1 MIVYSFII
9 PHKNCPVLLNR
20 CLDSIPIRDDIQII
34 VVDDNSDVDKKPTLS
49 RQDVELVLLDEEHS
63 KGAGRARN
71 VGMEKALGKWLLF
84 ADADDYYTDFLPK
97 LLDKYA
103 DDNTTDIVYLNA
115 RRIDDYGKMTPLK
128 IDRFVKD
135 YLNGKKNAEDN
146 LRYGKWTAWTRM
158 VKREMVLH
166 HHLSFE
172 EVPVGNDIMFGL
184 NTSLCAKTIAAEK
197 NIVYNYYQWPT
208 LSITERIRKE
218 LVDELIYGQCQ
229 IIAFYEKVGYR
240 NKFALLNI
248 LENLVRE
255 KKITVKQAFVKYKR
269 FLKEYDLFWGKDI
282 ACYLYNLT
290 FVRAWNRAM
299 LLFKEWFVDKHNG
312 L

>member
-20 CLDSIPIRDDIQII
+20 CLDSIPIRDDVQII

-103 DDNTTDIVYLNA
+103 DDNQTDIVYLNA
-115 RRIDDYGKMTPLK
+115 RRIDDHGKKKPLK
-128 IDRFVKD
+128 INRLINNYLKGRKGAEADLRFGV
-135 YLNGKKNAEDN
+135 
-146 LRYGKWTAWTRM
+146 WTPWTRM
-158 VKREMVLH
+158 VKRELVFN

-172 EVPVGNDIMFGL
+172 ELPAGNDVMFGL
-184 NTSLCAKTIAAEK
+184 NASLCAKTIAAEK
-197 NIVYNYYQWPT
+197 SIVYNYYQWPT
-208 LSITERIRKE
+208 LSITGKIRKG
-218 LVDELIYGQCQ
+218 LVDEFLYGRFHK
-229 IIAFYEKVGYR
+229 ITFYEKVGYR
-240 NKFALLNI
+240 SNMSLFTII
-248 LENLVRE
+248 LMLIRD
-255 KKITVKQAFVKYKR
+255 KKLTVGQGIQRYRRFVKEHHMSWSQDI
-269 FLKEYDLFWGKDI
+269 LKCFCEVTQIYVNK
-282 ACYLYNLT
+282 
-290 FVRAWNRAM
+290 VRRKIKSA
-299 LLFKEWFVDKHNG
+299 DC
-312 L
+312 

>member
-20 CLDSIPIRDDIQII
+20 CLDSIPIRDDVQII

-103 DDNTTDIVYLNA
+103 DDNQTDIVYLNA
-115 RRIDDYGKMTPLK
+115 RRIDDHGEKKPLK
-128 IDRFVKD
+128 INRLINNYLKGRKGAEADLRFGV
-135 YLNGKKNAEDN
+135 
-146 LRYGKWTAWTRM
+146 WTPWTRM
-158 VKREMVLH
+158 VKRELVFN

-172 EVPVGNDIMFGL
+172 ELPAGNDVMFGL
-184 NTSLCAKTIAAEK
+184 NASLCAKTIAAEK
-197 NIVYNYYQWPT
+197 SIVYNYY
-208 LSITERIRKE
+208 
-218 LVDELIYGQCQ
+218 
-229 IIAFYEKVGYR
+229 
-240 NKFALLNI
+240 
-248 LENLVRE
+248 
-255 KKITVKQAFVKYKR
+255 
-269 FLKEYDLFWGKDI
+269 
-282 ACYLYNLT
+282 
-290 FVRAWNRAM
+290 
-299 LLFKEWFVDKHNG
+299 
-312 L
+312 

>member
-1 MIVYSFII
+1 MKIVYSFII

-20 CLDSIPIRDDIQII
+20 CLDSIPIRDDVQII

-49 RQDVELVLLDEEHS
+49 RQDVELVLLDEENS

-71 VGMEKALGKWLLF
+71 VGMEKAQGKWLLF
-84 ADADDYYTDFLPK
+84 ADADDYYTEYLPT
-97 LLDKYA
+97 LLDYYA
-103 DDNTTDIVYLNA
+103 NDNTTDIVYLNA

-158 VKREMVLH
+158 VKKEMVLH

-218 LVDELIYGQCQ
+218 LVDESLYGQCQ

-240 NKFALLNI
+240 SNINLFIIILILIKF
-248 LENLVRE
+248 
-255 KKITVKQAFVKYKR
+255 KKLTVAQGLQRYRRFVKEYHLSWR
-269 FLKEYDLFWGKDI
+269 QDILKCFCEMSQRYVNKARRKIKPAD
-282 ACYLYNLT
+282 C
-290 FVRAWNRAM
+290 
-299 LLFKEWFVDKHNG
+299 
-312 L
+312 

>member
-20 CLDSIPIRDDIQII
+20 CLDSIPTRDDIQII

-71 VGMEKALGKWLLF
+71 VGMEKAQGKWLLF
-84 ADADDYYTDFLPK
+84 ADADDYYTDYLPK

-103 DDNTTDIVYLNA
+103 DDNQTDIVYLNA
-115 RRIDDYGKMTPLK
+115 HRIDDQ
-128 IDRFVKD
+128 
-135 YLNGKKNAEDN
+135 GKKKPLIINRLINNYLKGIKGAEAN
-146 LRYGKWTAWTRM
+146 LRYGVWTPWTRM
-158 VKREMVLH
+158 VKRELVFN

-172 EVPVGNDIMFGL
+172 ELPAGNDRMFGL
-184 NTSLCAKTIAAEK
+184 KASMYSKTIGVEK
-197 NIVYNYYQWPT
+197 EFVYKYYKWPNGSVT
-208 LSITERIRKE
+208 DKIRQN
-218 LVDELIYGQCQ
+218 LVDELLTGYGRVMV
-229 IIAFYEKVGYR
+229 FYKTVGYQ

-248 LENLVRE
+248 IENLVRE

-269 FLKEYDLFWGKDI
+269 YLKEYNLFWGKDI
-282 ACYLYNLT
+282 TCYLYNLI
-290 FVRAWNRAM
+290 FVRVRKRAM
-299 LLFKEWFVDKHNG
+299 LLFREWFVDKHNG